1 MDILDA
7 WSVKIAGVVAPDEVD
22 LAPMMTQAFVAGGDA
37 RASLFK
43 KESQNILGGFV
54 GGNIAIALFPCILK
68 GLAAAT
74 PFLAAILS
82 ASSNISD
89 IISVAKDAVDLR
101 NSLKK
106 SKDEPAPVNDPYTGL
121 KRVIDTV
128 SSELQNNSLPQD
140 QSDLIVFRVVK
151 VLLEDPSGAA
161 QFLQKIGSANA

>member
-7 WSVKIAGVVAPDEVD
+7 WSIRIAGEVAPDEVD
-22 LAPMMTQAFVAGGDA
+22 LAPMMSHAFVKGGDA

-43 KESQNILGGFV
+43 KESQNALGGFV
-54 GGNIAIALFPCILK
+54 AGDIAIALFPCILK

-74 PFLAAILS
+74 PFFVAILS

-89 IISVAKDAVDLR
+89 LVSIAKDMVDLK

-106 SKDEPAPVNDPYTGL
+106 EKDLPVPVENPYAAL
-121 KRVIDTV
+121 KRAMDTI
-128 SSELQNNSLPQD
+128 SSELQKNSLSQN

-151 VLLEDPSGAA
+151 VLLEDPTGAT
-161 QFLQKIGSANA
+161 QFLQRIGSANA